1 MSKRSIAC
9 VMSAIALLVLGCQAT
24 PLSHFTDNMY
34 QGEQQLKAGQYST
47 ALASFLQANTFRPSS
62 GAYAFA
68 AMAAYKMN
76 DIPLADNYL
85 VQATNGLTPNAVV
98 TCIIYGYRSLVRF
111 SQGNVPAGRDEL
123 TNYIAAYRN
132 VVPGSPTLRE
142 VEFMAM
148 APQVDTFALQR
159 LIDQQIQQLP
169 IDYDQM

>member
-1 MSKRSIAC
+1 MSKQFLAYMIA
-9 VMSAIALLVLGCQAT
+9 IPLLLFGCYS

-34 QGEQQLKAGQYST
+34 QGEQQLKQGQYST
-47 ALASFLQANTFRPSS
+47 ALASFLKANTYHPSS
-62 GAYAFA
+62 GAHAFA

-76 DIPLADNYL
+76 DIPLADSYL
-85 VQATNGLTPNAVV
+85 VQATQGQTPNRVV

-123 TNYIAAYRN
+123 TAYIAAYRN

-142 VEFMAM
+142 VESMTM
-148 APQVDTFALQR
+148 APQVDTFVLQK

>member
-1 MSKRSIAC
+1 MSKQFLICMLTVS
-9 VMSAIALLVLGCQAT
+9 LLVLGCQT
-24 PLSHFTDNMY
+24 PLSDFTNNMY
-34 QGEQQLKAGQYST
+34 QGDQQLKQGRYSS
-47 ALASFLQANTFRPSS
+47 ALASFLKANTYHPSA

-68 AMAAYKMN
+68 AMAAFKMN

-85 VQATNGLTPNAVV
+85 VQATQGLTPNQVV

-111 SQGNVPAGRDEL
+111 SQGNDPAGRDNL
-123 TNYIAAYRN
+123 TLYIAAYRSL
-132 VVPGSPTLRE
+132 VPGSATLRE

-148 APQVDTFALQR
+148 APQVDTFVLQK

>member
-1 MSKRSIAC
+1 VSKQFLTC
-9 VMSAIALLVLGCQAT
+9 VMAVFLLVAGCQT
-24 PLSHFTDNMY
+24 PLYYFTNNMY
-34 QGEQQLKAGQYST
+34 EGNEQLTRGQYSA
-47 ALASFLQANTFRPSS
+47 ALASFLKANTYHPSS

-85 VQATNGLTPNAVV
+85 VQATQGLNPKPVV
-98 TCIIYGYRSLVRF
+98 TCVIYGYRSLVRF
-111 SQGNVPAGRDEL
+111 GQGNDPAGRQAL
-123 TNYIAAYRN
+123 TAYIAAYRN
-132 VVPGSPTLRE
+132 VVPGSATLRE

-148 APQVDTFALQR
+148 APQVDTFVLQK